1 MKLIDIQDGGEY
13 AVKYMSRVVRATV
26 LGRAGRLV
34 RVKYQPGDA
43 TFGPPEIP
51 AQSVLGPW
59 AEVAAKRQEEVRQE
73 RQRRYAAE
81 REEEAR
87 YNRLVGVW
95 TLLKTLGLPCQ
106 IRAGEIAIS
115 LETAEALAKRLRG
128 GAP

>member
-1 MKLIDIQDGGEY
+1 MKLTDIRDGGEY

-26 LGRAGRLV
+26 LGRTGKLV
-34 RVKYQPGDA
+34 RVRYQPGDA
-43 TFGPPEIP
+43 TFAPPEIP

-59 AEVAAKRQEEVRQE
+59 AEVAAKRQEEMRQE

-87 YNRLVGVW
+87 YTRLVCVW
-95 TLLKTLGLPCQ
+95 TLLKTLDLPCQ

-115 LETAEALAKRLRG
+115 LETAEALAKRLHG